1 MEEQLVEILNAPV
14 LHHCKHLK
22 KHTVEN
28 LGREVFEQVDPLMS
42 EIHFVDTTLRDG
54 QQSLWALG
62 MRTGAMLSIAEQM
75 DRAAFESMEFFVSI
89 MIKKYVREHKENP
102 WVWLREGTKR
112 FRQTRLR
119 NHGGMHGS
127 GAFEKLPPAVMRLLI
142 ERVVSY
148 GITLTRT
155 SNPWN
160 DFIGF
165 KNELHELRA
174 AGMETIVNLIYTVSP
189 RHSDNYFAERTRDA
203 AAIRPYRICFKD
215 VGGLLTLERART
227 LIPVILQNAGDIPV
241 EYHAHCN
248 NGLAP
253 LCYLEAVKLGIT
265 TLHTAIPPL
274 ANGSSQPSIFNL
286 AKNLRALGHTPVIN
300 EEELRPVEEHF
311 TAVAKRDGLAI
322 GKPFAYDATQYL
334 HQVPGGVISN
344 LRHQLRLVGKE
355 DKLPATL
362 EEAAR
367 VRAEFGYPIMVTP
380 LSQFVVSQA
389 AINVIV
395 GERYKEVTDQVI
407 QYALGMWG
415 DEAPALIDP
424 EVKDRI
430 LGRRRAQ
437 DWEVWQPADL
447 SLTEVRKKLG
457 AMSLSDEELLL
468 RVYAGEEH
476 VKTLAA
482 AGSPPEFLSAR
493 QPLVHLIEELS
504 KKRDCGRVF
513 ISRPGLSLTLGR
525 NAA

>member
-1 MEEQLVEILNAPV
+1 M
-14 LHHCKHLK
+14 
-22 KHTVEN
+22 
-28 LGREVFEQVDPLMS
+28 R

-62 MRTGAMLSIAEQM
+62 MRTGAMLPIAAQM
-75 DRAAFESMEFFVSI
+75 DRLGFESMEFFVSI

-102 WVWLREGTKR
+102 WIWLREGTKHFSR
-112 FRQTRLR
+112 TRLR

-127 GAFEKLPPAVMRLLI
+127 GAFEKLPHSVMRLLI

-155 SNPWN
+155 SNCWN
-160 DFIGF
+160 DFQEL
-165 KNELHELRA
+165 KEELHQLRQV
-174 AGMETIVNLIYTVSP
+174 GMETIVNLIYSVSP
-189 RHSDNYFAERTRDA
+189 RHSDAYYAERARQA

-215 VGGLLTLERART
+215 VGGLLTPERTRT
-227 LIPVILQNAGDIPV
+227 LIPVILQNAGGVPV

-274 ANGSSQPSIFNL
+274 ANGSSQPSILNV
-286 AKNLRALGHTPVIN
+286 AKNLRALGYSPVIN
-300 EEELRPVEEHF
+300 EAEVKPVEEHF
-311 TAVAKRDGLAI
+311 TAVAGRDGLPV
-322 GKPFAYDATQYL
+322 GKPFAYEQSQYL

-355 DKLPATL
+355 DKLQQTL

-367 VRAEFGYPIMVTP
+367 VRADFGYPIMVTP

-407 QYALGMWG
+407 QYALGLWG
-415 DEAPALIDP
+415 KEAPGLMDP
-424 EVKDRI
+424 NVKDKI
-430 LGRRRAQ
+430 LSRSRAK
-437 DWEVWQPADL
+437 DWQSWEPPEP
-447 SLTEVRKKLG
+447 SLQEVRRKFG
-457 AMSLSDEELLL
+457 GPSVSDEELLL
-468 RVYAGEEH
+468 RVYAGEDAVKAMNTGGAPREH
-476 VKTLAA
+476 
-482 AGSPPEFLSAR
+482 LSGT
-493 QPLVHLIEELS
+493 QPLIRLIQELS
-504 KKRDCGRVF
+504 KKRDCNEVF
-513 ISRPGLSLTLGR
+513 ISRPGFSLTLGKR
-525 NAA
+525 N